1 MCVFLMTRAF
11 TIYQGLGIIKSFESL
26 SVTGRRR
33 LNTVPVC

>member
-1 MCVFLMTRAF
+1 MTRAF

-26 SVTGRRR
+26 SVTGR